1 MDDDEWRKIN
11 RRCSHGWLR
20 SEQCEI
26 CNAPKREWVGLT
38 DEDFL
43 GACQIAERGNYL
55 VAFQRIQQILKAKN
69 DH

>member
-38 DEDFL
+38 DEEIFRADP
-43 GACQIAERGNYL
+43 
-55 VAFQRIQQILKAKN
+55 RIGTS
-69 DH
+69 D